1 MSARTA
7 ADDGLND
14 DRDRGATCAAPSCWE
29 PAEPVEIADRDV
41 SDEPVLCETHRRAY
55 LGVSS

>member
-1 MSARTA
+1 MSARLA
-7 ADDGLND
+7 SGVES
-14 DRDRGATCAAPSCWE
+14 RDRHQVCSAPSCWE